1 MNHDITQQSIYVPT
15 AEENE
20 AFEHGYAAGKL
31 AGERAE
37 RERCARI
44 TATPESTNEEVMRI
58 ARYDPT
64 SWAAGYLHACQ
75 KIEER
80 IRSAK

>member
-31 AGERAE
+31 AGEREE
-37 RERCARI
+37 REHCVRI
-44 TATPESTNEEVMRI
+44 VNEHFQSGSLDEDAQIIV
-58 ARYDPT
+58 D
-64 SWAAGYLHACQ
+64 
-75 KIEER
+75 K
-80 IRSAK
+80 IRSLK